1 LINDF
6 RRLSF
11 NLVSYINTELFLPI
25 LEPFGLPVLSNI
37 FGMSFSVTLQIAWM
51 AIKPSFD
58 PRVIVTATIGMLLSP
73 SGTVVFV

>member
-1 LINDF
+1 LVNDF

-11 NLVSYINTELFLPI
+11 YLVSYINTELFLPI
-25 LEPFGLPVLSNI
+25 FELFGLPVLLNVLRM
-37 FGMSFSVTLQIAWM
+37 GFSVTLEIAWM

-58 PRVIVTATIGMLLSP
+58 PKVIVTATIGMLLSP